1 MLQFVR
7 EIPISIKI
15 QKTLSHRRGFHFHV
29 AAGITTEVK
38 PLSGMTVNLPIIDTL
53 LAALKEHLEAK
64 TFEAPTESLNLV
76 FAEIYNESAQFLK
89 DQIKAVKDP
98 TLAGESSGPIQLSS
112 LQFREERG
120 FGFSSFLV
128 PLKSPGD
135 LEFFYS
141 HYLEVL
147 PPAGSAR
154 LLKIQT
160 YWQHKNNSQA
170 DYSHESFKLLKPLMA
185 FEAEALISQL
195 EPLKGHKIDSG
206 SFVSRIE
213 IHDLGQN
220 RTLEI

>member
-1 MLQFVR
+1 
-7 EIPISIKI
+7 
-15 QKTLSHRRGFHFHV
+15 
-29 AAGITTEVK
+29 
-38 PLSGMTVNLPIIDTL
+38 MTVNLPIIDTL
-53 LAALKEHLEAK
+53 LAALKEHLEAQ

-120 FGFSSFLV
+120 FGFSNFRV
-128 PLKSPGD
+128 PVKSPEE
-135 LEFFYS
+135 LEFFHS
-141 HYLEVL
+141 HFIEIL
-147 PPAGSAR
+147 PPQAPAR
-154 LLKIQT
+154 LLKVRI
-160 YWQHKNNSQA
+160 YWQHKAGSLA

-185 FEAEALISQL
+185 LEAEALISQL

-206 SFVSRIE
+206 SFISRIE